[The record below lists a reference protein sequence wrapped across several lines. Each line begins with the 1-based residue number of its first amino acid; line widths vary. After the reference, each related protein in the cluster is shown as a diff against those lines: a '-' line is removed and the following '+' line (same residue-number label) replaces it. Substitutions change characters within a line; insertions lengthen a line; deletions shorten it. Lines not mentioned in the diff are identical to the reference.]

1 MGILDRFVDF
11 LNLLGVLF
19 PPVIGVMMVDYFI
32 LKSDRKVLDESRRRN
47 ALPDESQTKNFGW
60 NAIIASLLGAVAGYY
75 VTYGVPALNSIIA
88 GCLMYLVLNFIK
100 GQMTSRDSESISGI

>member
-32 LKSDRKVLDESRRRN
+32 LKSDRKLLDESRRRN
-47 ALPDESQTKNFGW
+47 ALPDETRTKNFGW
-60 NAIIASLLGAVAGYY
+60 NAIIASLAGAVAGYY

-88 GCLMYLVLNFIK
+88 GCLMYLMLTFIK
-100 GQMTSRDSESISGI
+100 GLITSKGRTGITEI